1 MDWHHP
7 PKPEPKPVLDEE
19 GNPRV
24 DPETGAPMFEA
35 PEPDPPPGVVFERQL
50 VGAVANKR
58 FTVKNASSLPARWRL
73 EYPSRSRRRGAKV
86 PAERQAE
93 IDATHEAAL
102 AALEE
107 GQEPPAKPPDAV
119 PDPEPFVFTQTGDP
133 FDWGAHDL
141 EPLGSETIDVS
152 FRADAPTP
160 LFDVPFVLR
169 VFDVEEAMGAHQEV
183 EVKITAEAHVE
194 ALRVE
199 YPRSTEDAVPQDEP
213 EPETAEEAAK
223 RRPGALD
230 FGLVKATEPSA
241 REFTLAND
249 GAHAVKFAFRVR
261 SKAARDLFA
270 LEPAE
275 GVVEP
280 GAEATVTMTFN
291 HAPGGG
297 GAGGSGSGGGD
308 GRRRVGA
315 GEASAARAPRGD
327 AQEQRGHNPRR
338 FRRGDVGADGEE
350 DHQDVGSRGVRQ
362 VRADAHPRRRLRPA
376 RSRGRERARARVRAP
391 KRRRVPVRVQLV
403 RLRRAVRIRARARR
417 ERRRP
422 EAPKTEGAAL
432 TLGCFTL
439 EPPAGTIAPGEKA
452 EISVAFAP
460 DAGLENA
467 RRHAELAGLDVAD
480 RDPKDRPLGVPYEI
494 SGESCVPGIE
504 CEDLA
509 SVFEEH
515 RVVPSLDP
523 FGGDDATRTCT
534 PSRRTS
540 SSDRRWSR
548 RAPPEEGLRRRRRG
562 AGRGRGEE
570 ATRET

>member
-1 MDWHHP
+1 MAA
-7 PKPEPKPVLDEE
+7 
-19 GNPRV
+19 GIPRV
-24 DPETGAPMFEA
+24 VRGGEGE
-35 PEPDPPPGVVFERQL
+35 G
-50 VGAVANKR
+50 
-58 FTVKNASSLPARWRL
+58 S
-73 EYPSRSRRRGAKV
+73 RGAT
-86 PAERQAE
+86 AE

-261 SKAARDLFA
+261 TKAARDLFA

-275 GVVEP
+275 GGGA
-280 GAEATVTMTFN
+280 GAEAPVTMTFN
-291 HAPGGG
+291 HALREEAAPADPDPEEATD
-297 GAGGSGSGGGD
+297 GA
-308 GRRRVGA
+308 
-315 GEASAARAPRGD
+315 ASAPAKPPRPAPREVTLKNNEDIILDVFDAETSAPMAKKTIRTSVRAAFAKYALTPTRGVAFGPREAGDENAPARAFELRNVGEFPFEFNWFDYGARSESELERD
-327 AQEQRGHNPRR
+327 EN
-338 FRRGDVGADGEE
+338 GDV
-350 DHQDVGSRGVRQ
+350 
-362 VRADAHPRRRLRPA
+362 
-376 RSRGRERARARVRAP
+376 P
-391 KRRRVPVRVQLV
+391 KP
-403 RLRRAVRIRARARR
+403 
-417 ERRRP
+417 
-422 EAPKTEGAAL
+422 PKTEGAAL

-467 RRHAELAGLDVAD
+467 RRHAGLAGLDVAD
-480 RDPKDRPLGVPYEI
+480 RDPGIDPSVRTRSPA
-494 SGESCVPGIE
+494 SCVPGIGART
-504 CEDLA
+504 CGDSRSTASSRASTPSAATTRED
-509 SVFEEH
+509 
-515 RVVPSLDP
+515 
-523 FGGDDATRTCT
+523 CT
-534 PSRRTS
+534 PSRGTS
-540 SSDRRWSR
+540 SAGPVVAEEE
-548 RAPPEEGLRRRRRG
+548 APPRRRRLRRRRTTRSGTRTGRRSDARDVRDAPASPPTLKSPTRARCG
-562 AGRGRGEE
+562 ARWTSRWNPRGRV
-570 ATRET
+570 RIRRRFR